1 MSIRVPDPPQ
11 PKKRES
17 VPVEAKS
24 KMRLAAP
31 LDAEF
36 LGRTYITTL
45 WMGTVFSICAW
56 GITRSTIATGSF
68 LWGALLGALLLKS
81 QEIFVRRVIAPRS
94 GIVVGSWDARIPIA
108 VLLPLKYILIGLTFS
123 FLISRGW
130 LHPIAFTIGFL
141 MEQVVIVS
149 KVIGRSTANHMR
161 QSPPLPQNAANQNT
175 ANEVAANEALNT
187 DTPNKH
193 L

>member
-1 MSIRVPDPPQ
+1 MSTHVPAPPQ
-11 PKKRES
+11 PRKRAS
-17 VPVEAKS
+17 VPVEAKP
-24 KMRLAAP
+24 KTRLAAP

-56 GITRSTIATGSF
+56 GITRSYIATGSF

-94 GIVVGSWDARIPIA
+94 GIVAGSWDARIPIA

-123 FLISRGW
+123 FLISRNW

-149 KVIGRSTANHMR
+149 KVIGRSTANHLR
-161 QSPPLPQNAANQNT
+161 QPQPLSQNAANQDT
-175 ANEVAANEALNT
+175 LNT